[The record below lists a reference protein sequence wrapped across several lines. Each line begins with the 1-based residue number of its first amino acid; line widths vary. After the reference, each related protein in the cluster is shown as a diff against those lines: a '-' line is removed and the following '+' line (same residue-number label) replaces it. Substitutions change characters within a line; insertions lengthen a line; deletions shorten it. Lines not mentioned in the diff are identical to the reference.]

1 MRTLILYFSKYGF
14 TERVAHM
21 LADHFE
27 GDVVVEKCTKDYS
40 VDLTKFDTIILGSP
54 IYVGRPNV
62 DLLDFC
68 DSYQR
73 LLMNKRLGF
82 FVTGSIE
89 NEALPSLE
97 KSVPDGLYRHA
108 KAKAYF
114 GYALNF
120 EKMSFLDRI
129 ATRIISRKAQ
139 SETVIEAHA
148 IEEFAQQL
156 ES

>member
-14 TERVAHM
+14 TKRVANM

-27 GDVVVEKCTKDYS
+27 GDVVVEKCTKDYC
-40 VDLTKFDTIILGSP
+40 VDLTKFDNIILGSP

-73 LLMNKRLGF
+73 LLMNKRLGV
-82 FVTGSIE
+82 FVTGFTKE
-89 NEALPSLE
+89 DALTSLM
-97 KSVPDGLYRHA
+97 KSMPDGVYKHA
-108 KAKAYF
+108 KARAYF
-114 GYALNF
+114 GYELNF
-120 EKMSFLDRI
+120 EKMSFLDRL
-129 ATRIISRKAQ
+129 ATRIVTRKAQ
-139 SETVIEAHA
+139 SETVIKAHSIEA
-148 IEEFAQQL
+148 FAQKF